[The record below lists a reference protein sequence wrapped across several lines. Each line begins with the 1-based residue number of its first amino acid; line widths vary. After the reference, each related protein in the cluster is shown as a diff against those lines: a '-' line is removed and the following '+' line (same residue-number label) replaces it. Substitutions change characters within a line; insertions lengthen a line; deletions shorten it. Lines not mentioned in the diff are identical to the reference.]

1 MSRKRGLIIIRRE
14 HLNIFFVSS
23 TTMFSSGSF
32 SSGGTFYT
40 IFRYTHHMGAWHM
53 AWGAL
58 IQMGVVIKAI
68 TGDLTLTS

>member
-1 MSRKRGLIIIRRE
+1 
-14 HLNIFFVSS
+14 
-23 TTMFSSGSF
+23 MFSSGSF